1 VTKLD
6 RFTKVGIQRE
16 LRIEW
21 FDQAARLYSMGFSKT
36 EARQEIYAY
45 LDSAPGFDTPP
56 SKQTKTYVANALIK
70 SWLAPDQDLIPLRN
84 SACQLLQENPNA
96 QLAIHW
102 SLLGAAYPFW
112 FSVAAVIGRL
122 LNLQSQV
129 TQLQVVS
136 RLKEKFGD
144 RQTVSRRAR
153 YVIRSFVAWGALK
166 DVDTKGCYEK
176 SSPIVISD
184 EKLAILMF
192 ESALL
197 ATPEAKGA
205 LGLLLNNP
213 AFFPFQLPVMTGDF
227 ISQRSVRIDVVRYG
241 LDDEL
246 LSLNGK

>member
-1 VTKLD
+1 MNLD
-6 RFTKVGIQRE
+6 RFSKVGIQRE
-16 LRIEW
+16 LHIDW
-21 FDQAARLYSMGFSKT
+21 FDHAARLHCMGFSKSD
-36 EARQEIYAY
+36 ARQEIYAY
-45 LDSAPGFDTPP
+45 LDTAPGFDAPP
-56 SKQTKTYVANALIK
+56 SKQTKTYVAHALIK
-70 SWLAPDQDLIPLRN
+70 SWLAPDSDLIPLRN
-84 SACQLLQENPNA
+84 AASQLLQKYPNA
-96 QLAIHW
+96 RLPIHW

-122 LNLQSQV
+122 LNLQNQV

-166 DVDTKGCYEK
+166 DVDPRGCYERTL
-176 SSPIVISD
+176 PVIVSD
-184 EKLAILMF
+184 ESVAVLMF

-197 ATPEAKGA
+197 AIPEAKSP

-213 AFFPFQLPVMTGDF
+213 AFFPFHLPVMTGDY
-227 ISQRSVRIDVVRYG
+227 ISQHNERIDVVRYG

-246 LSLNGK
+246 LKLKAN